1 MSNLQSI
8 EISLPLAHFGDLL
21 AHINSIGGLIDE
33 IDPSDPA
40 RVRARVPSAAVSVVS
55 RWLIENLPN
64 RGEAAS
70 LLPGSQHP

>member
-8 EISLPLAHFGDLL
+8 EVSLPLAHFGDLL

-40 RVRARVPSAAVSVVS
+40 LVRARVPSAAISVVS
-55 RWLIENLPN
+55 RWLFENLPK
-64 RGEAAS
+64 RGEAAA
-70 LLPGSQHP
+70 LLPQSGH